1 MTAIVV
7 HVTNVTPPGSAN
19 PTVGEAAPRGV
30 VRPACSP
37 PTEEKSR
44 REGGDGDVIIPAVLD
59 DVLLYLLP
67 PAEHGR
73 WLPAAAAATGL
84 GVAVQVGV

>member
-67 PAEHGR
+67 PAENGR
-73 WLPAAAAATGL
+73 
-84 GVAVQVGV
+84 